1 MDNPYENIK
10 HGAFTQ
16 QFKNR
21 KQKCI
26 KTLGEYAH
34 FILKHPELF
43 NNITKRRAN
52 FYINLIE
59 KNHKSSLKG
68 GVIKHLY
75 LSHQLLGGKLSAK
88 EFELMLKE
96 SYKKPNERQNI
107 GDYIID
113 PSLSTDENVVYYNPH
128 TKEVKNVYRGTEGT
142 LKDWGNNA
150 LYAVGLHKYSNRY
163 KRANEIEKEVEKKY
177 GTDNLD
183 ILGHSQSGAFVQELG
198 KNAKNTIVLNPAT
211 HPLYA
216 PKSKNATV
224 VRSSGDAVSN
234 LHKLNPFN
242 WGKKANIEIKSKTS
256 NPITEHMPSVLE
268 GLPGEQVLGNGRKKK
283 IHKRLKVLL
292 KD

>member
-1 MDNPYENIK
+1 M
-10 HGAFTQ
+10 
-16 QFKNR
+16 
-21 KQKCI
+21 
-26 KTLGEYAH
+26 
-34 FILKHPELF
+34 
-43 NNITKRRAN
+43 
-52 FYINLIE
+52 
-59 KNHKSSLKG
+59 
-68 GVIKHLY
+68 
-75 LSHQLLGGKLSAK
+75 SHRLLGGKLSAK

-113 PSLSTDENVVYYNPH
+113 PSLSTGENVVYYNPH

-150 LYAVGLHKYSNRY
+150 LYSVGLHKYSKRY
-163 KRANEIEKEVEKKY
+163 KRANDIEKKVEEKY

-211 HPLYA
+211 HPLYT

-242 WGKKANIEIKSKTS
+242 WGKKANVEIKSKTY
-256 NPITEHMPSVLE
+256 NPITEHMPAVLE
-268 GLPGEQVLGNGRKKK
+268 GLPEEQILGNGRYNPLTEHSNQILHCLLGKGHKKHNNNELEKINYYLLNQLKEILDVLNHPDDKK
-283 IHKRLKVLL
+283 IKYYEDIIKVNHH
-292 KD
+292 